1 VYCRTS
7 IDFTG
12 IIYYTKSDKR
22 VIFIYLLLIEFHLNN
37 DMISKILVAVDG
49 SKNADKAFEYACD
62 LAKKAGASLLILHVS
77 EELGT
82 VGYSINKQLERDYR
96 EMLQKYE
103 SRAKKVMKTYVDV
116 METKANDVAEEVLRT
131 ADKENIDTIVVGSR
145 GISKAKTF
153 LLGSVSYKVSHYAR
167 RPVVIVR

>member
-1 VYCRTS
+1 
-7 IDFTG
+7 
-12 IIYYTKSDKR
+12 
-22 VIFIYLLLIEFHLNN
+22 
-37 DMISKILVAVDG
+37 MISKILVAVDG

-62 LAKKAGASLLILHVS
+62 LAEKAGASLLILHVS

-82 VGYSINKQLERDYR
+82 VGYSINKEIERGNR
-96 EMLQKYE
+96 EMLQKYQ
-103 SRAKKVMKTYVDV
+103 SRANKVLMQTYVDV
-116 METKANDVAEEVLRT
+116 MEAKANDVAEEILRT

-145 GISKAKTF
+145 GVSKAKEF

>member
-1 VYCRTS
+1 VYCRAP

-12 IIYYTKSDKR
+12 IIYYTKCDKR
-22 VIFIYLLLIEFHLNN
+22 VIFIYLLPIEFHLNN

-82 VGYSINKQLERDYR
+82 VGYSINKELERDYR

-116 METKANDVAEEVLRT
+116 MEAKANDVSEEVLRT
-131 ADKENIDTIVVGSR
+131 ADKENIDTIVVGSK
-145 GISKAKTF
+145 GISEDVLVRKCF
-153 LLGSVSYKVSHYAR
+153 L
-167 RPVVIVR
+167 

>member
-1 VYCRTS
+1 
-7 IDFTG
+7 
-12 IIYYTKSDKR
+12 
-22 VIFIYLLLIEFHLNN
+22 
-37 DMISKILVAVDG
+37 MISNILVAVDG

-82 VGYSINKQLERDYR
+82 VGYSINKELERDNR
-96 EMLQKYE
+96 EMLQKYQ
-103 SRAKKVMKTYVDV
+103 SRAKKAVNTHVDV
-116 METKANDVAEEVLRT
+116 TEAKANDVSEEILRT

-145 GISKAKTF
+145 GISEAKIF

>member
-1 VYCRTS
+1 
-7 IDFTG
+7 
-12 IIYYTKSDKR
+12 
-22 VIFIYLLLIEFHLNN
+22 
-37 DMISKILVAVDG
+37 MISKILVAVDG

-82 VGYSINKQLERDYR
+82 VGYSINKEIELENR
-96 EMLQKYE
+96 EMLQKYQ
-103 SRAKKVMKTYVDV
+103 SRAKRVLMQTYVDV
-116 METKANDVAEEVLRT
+116 LESKANDVAEEVLQT

-145 GISKAKTF
+145 GISQAKKF
-153 LLGSVSYKVSHYAR
+153 LLGSVSYKVSHYAT

>member
-1 VYCRTS
+1 
-7 IDFTG
+7 
-12 IIYYTKSDKR
+12 
-22 VIFIYLLLIEFHLNN
+22 
-37 DMISKILVAVDG
+37 MISKILVAVDG

-82 VGYSINKQLERDYR
+82 VGYSINKEIERENR
-96 EMLQKYE
+96 ELLQKYQ
-103 SRAKKVMKTYVDV
+103 SRAKQVLMQTYVDV
-116 METKANDVAEEVLRT
+116 MEAKANDVAQEVLRT
-131 ADKENIDTIVVGSR
+131 ADKENIDTIIVGSR
-145 GISKAKTF
+145 GISQAKEF

>member
-1 VYCRTS
+1 
-7 IDFTG
+7 
-12 IIYYTKSDKR
+12 
-22 VIFIYLLLIEFHLNN
+22 
-37 DMISKILVAVDG
+37 MISKILVAVDG

-82 VGYSINKQLERDYR
+82 VGYSINKEIELENR
-96 EMLQKYE
+96 EMLQKYQ
-103 SRAKKVMKTYVDV
+103 SRAKQVLMQTYIDV
-116 METKANDVAEEVLRT
+116 MEAKANDVAEEVLQT

-145 GISKAKTF
+145 GISQARKF
-153 LLGSVSYKVSHYAR
+153 LLGSVSYKISHYAT

>member
-1 VYCRTS
+1 
-7 IDFTG
+7 
-12 IIYYTKSDKR
+12 
-22 VIFIYLLLIEFHLNN
+22 
-37 DMISKILVAVDG
+37 MISKILVAVDG
-49 SKNADKAFEYACD
+49 SKNADKAFEYAYD

-82 VGYSINKQLERDYR
+82 VGYSINKEIERENR
-96 EMLQKYE
+96 ELLQKYQ
-103 SRAKKVMKTYVDV
+103 SRAKKVLMHTYVNV
-116 METKANDVAEEVLRT
+116 MEAKANDVAEEILRT

-145 GISKAKTF
+145 GVSKAKEF